1 MEDPTK
7 IGHNRT
13 GMQISPKEAA
23 RQMRSM
29 EEFDVETAAPDMQPE
44 STLAAEMRR
53 EYVNEADAI
62 GSMPP
67 PATLKG
73 ALKAG
78 AGALTGTRM
87 QVFIDKL
94 GERLAYERGGT
105 RLYDAALVK
114 AGAAADGTPVTVE
127 RMKQIRNQEAEHA
140 ELLREAIESI
150 GADPTVQTPC
160 ADVVGVQA
168 MGLMQSVTDPRTT
181 LAQPLSSLLAAELID
196 VASWELLARLAREA
210 GQEELAAQFEQALE
224 HENEHLQTIS
234 GWYQAMVAAET
245 RLLS

>member
-114 AGAAADGTPVTVE
+114 AVAAADGTPVTVE

-181 LAQPLSSLLAAELID
+181 LAQTLSSLLAAELID

>member
-29 EEFDVETAAPDMQPE
+29 EEFDIETSVDMEPE

-53 EYVNEADAI
+53 EYVNEADAL
-62 GSMPP
+62 GSIPP
-67 PATLKG
+67 PATVKG
-73 ALKAG
+73 AVKAG
-78 AGALTGTRM
+78 VGVLTGARL

-94 GERLAYERGGT
+94 GERLAFERGGT

-114 AGAAADGTPVTVE
+114 AAAQSAGTPVTIE

-140 ELLREAIESI
+140 ELLRQAIETVGGDPTTQTP
-150 GADPTVQTPC
+150 GADL
-160 ADVVGVQA
+160 VGVQS
-168 MGLMQSVTDPRTT
+168 MGLMQAVTDPRTT
-181 LAQPLSSLLAAELID
+181 LAQTLNSLLAAELID
-196 VASWELLARLAREA
+196 VASWEMLAQLARSM
-210 GQEELAAQFEQALE
+210 GQEELGMQFDRALS

-234 GWYQAMVAAET
+234 SWYEALVTSET

>member
-1 MEDPTK
+1 MEPTK

-29 EEFDVETAAPDMQPE
+29 EEFEVEAAPDMQPE
-44 STLAAEMRR
+44 TTLVAEMRR

-67 PATLKG
+67 PATAKG
-73 ALKAG
+73 MLKAG

-87 QVFIDKL
+87 QVFIDKM

-114 AGAAADGTPVTVE
+114 AVAAADGTPVTVE

-140 ELLREAIESI
+140 ELLREAIESV
-150 GADPTVQTPC
+150 GADPTVQTPS
-160 ADVVGVQA
+160 ADLVGVQA

-181 LAQPLSSLLAAELID
+181 LAQTLSSLLAAELID
-196 VASWELLARLAREA
+196 VASWELLARLAQDA
-210 GQEELAAQFEQALE
+210 GQDELAAQFEQALE